1 MLTPSL
7 RENPSGAV
15 FLLRDPDTQRVCRL
29 CDLTKAQPI
38 RPVVAYSM
46 AGRFV
51 NRGRRYLVLGSVRPD
66 TRLAWFSNVP
76 VPVGG
81 AGGSAIG

>member
-7 RENPSGAV
+7 KENPLGAV
-15 FLLRDPDTQRVCRL
+15 FLLLDPDTQRVCRSR
-29 CDLTKAQPI
+29 DLTNAQPI
-38 RPVVAYSM
+38 RPLVAHSV
-46 AGRFV
+46 AGKFV
-51 NRGRRYLVLGSVRPD
+51 NSGKRYLVLGSVRLD
-66 TRLAWFSNVP
+66 TRLTWFSNVP